1 MASATRSRC
10 CGPDTRRAFPA
21 PVWFGASKR
30 GKPEDQPAKTAGYA
44 TVIPSPLRRSPAWI
58 ALACGAV
65 IVTIA
70 MGIRQGF
77 GLFMRPVELD
87 LGVGRES
94 FGLAMAVQ
102 NLIFG
107 LAQPFIG
114 ALADRYGPGRVA
126 AGGGLL
132 YAVGLALAASVS
144 SALGLTVTLGFLVG
158 FAMTGVTFV
167 VVLGAVVPLMP
178 PGRRGAAA
186 GIVTAGGSVGQF
198 LLVPATQIAVDELG
212 WRGAL
217 LAAAGLAVLMVPL
230 ALGIARRA
238 ASGAVR
244 TTATP
249 EEIPLSIALRQAAA
263 HRGYWLLNAGFFVCG
278 FHIAFVSTHLPAVL
292 TDAGLD
298 AGIGARALALI
309 GLFNIL
315 GSYAFGVAADRL
327 RKKYVLSWIYFAR
340 AAVMGLFLV
349 SPFTPL
355 TATLFACA
363 IGFLWLGTVPL
374 TSGLV
379 GQIFGVRYLSTLFG
393 VVFMSHQVGAFFG
406 AWGAGFIFAHTGSYD
421 VAWSL
426 SIGLA
431 LLAGLLNLPIR
442 DVSLA
447 PRNAQASPA

>member
-1 MASATRSRC
+1 MIPADCPESATL
-10 CGPDTRRAFPA
+10 
-21 PVWFGASKR
+21 
-30 GKPEDQPAKTAGYA
+30 
-44 TVIPSPLRRSPAWI
+44 IPSPPLRRPAPWI

-87 LGVGRES
+87 FGVGREG

-107 LAQPFIG
+107 LAQPFVG
-114 ALADRYGPGRVA
+114 ALADRFGPGRVA

-132 YAVGLALAASVS
+132 YAVGLALAAIIS

-158 FAMTGVTFV
+158 LAMTGVTFV

-198 LLVPATQIAVDELG
+198 LLVPATQIAVDGLG
-212 WRGAL
+212 WRGAV
-217 LAAAGLAVLMVPL
+217 LAAAGLAALMIPL
-230 ALGIARRA
+230 AIGIARKAGSA
-238 ASGAVR
+238 AERTAV
-244 TTATP
+244 TP
-249 EEIPLSIALRQAAA
+249 HDILLSSALRQAAG

-278 FHIAFVSTHLPAVL
+278 FHIAFVSTHLPAFL

-298 AGIGARALALI
+298 PGIGARALALI

-340 AAVMGLFLV
+340 AAVMALFVVFPL
-349 SPFTPL
+349 TPL

-393 VVFMSHQVGAFFG
+393 IVFMSHQVGAFFG

-421 VAWSL
+421 AAWTLSL
-426 SIGLA
+426 GIA

-442 DVSLA
+442 DAPLA
-447 PRNAQASPA
+447 RPDMQTRPA

>member
-1 MASATRSRC
+1 MTIIPARFPGSTTVTS
-10 CGPDTRRAFPA
+10 PPLLRR
-21 PVWFGASKR
+21 
-30 GKPEDQPAKTAGYA
+30 
-44 TVIPSPLRRSPAWI
+44 PSPWI

-70 MGIRQGF
+70 LGLRQGF

-132 YAVGLALAASVS
+132 YALGLALAAFVS
-144 SALGLTVTLGFLVG
+144 SAIGLTVTLGFLLG
-158 FAMTGVTFV
+158 LAMTGVTFV
-167 VVLGAVVPLMP
+167 VVLGAVVPMMP
-178 PGRRGAAA
+178 AGRRGAAA

-198 LLVPATQIAVDELG
+198 LLVPATQIAVDGLG

-217 LAAAGLAVLMVPL
+217 LAGAGLAALMVPL
-230 ALGIARRA
+230 AHGIARKA

-244 TTATP
+244 TAASADA
-249 EEIPLSIALRQAAA
+249 IPLGAALRQAAG

-292 TDAGLD
+292 SDAGLD
-298 AGIGARALALI
+298 PGIGARALALI

-340 AAVMGLFLV
+340 AAVMALFVVL
-349 SPFTPL
+349 PFTPL

-393 VVFMSHQVGAFFG
+393 IVFMSHQVGAFFG
-406 AWGAGFIFAHTGSYD
+406 AWGAGFIFAQTGSYNA
-421 VAWSL
+421 AWTL
-426 SIGLA
+426 SIGMA

-442 DVSLA
+442 DVPLA
-447 PRNAQASPA
+447 QRARPA

>member
-1 MASATRSRC
+1 MIPADCPGSATL
-10 CGPDTRRAFPA
+10 
-21 PVWFGASKR
+21 
-30 GKPEDQPAKTAGYA
+30 
-44 TVIPSPLRRSPAWI
+44 IPSPPLRRPAPWI

-65 IVTIA
+65 IVTMA

-107 LAQPFIG
+107 LAQPFVG

-126 AGGGLL
+126 AIGGFL
-132 YAVGLALAASVS
+132 YAVGLALAAIIS

-158 FAMTGVTFV
+158 LAMTGVTFV

-198 LLVPATQIAVDELG
+198 LLVPATQIVVDGLG

-217 LAAAGLAVLMVPL
+217 LAAAGLATLMLPL
-230 ALGIARRA
+230 ALGIARRG
-238 ASGAVR
+238 ASAVR
-244 TTATP
+244 TSGATD
-249 EEIPLSIALRQAAA
+249 EIPLKVALRQAAG

-298 AGIGARALALI
+298 AGVGARALALI

-327 RKKYVLSWIYFAR
+327 RKKYVLSWIYVAR
-340 AAVMGLFLV
+340 AAVMALFLV
-349 SPFTPL
+349 FPLTPL
-355 TATLFACA
+355 SATVFACA

-393 VVFMSHQVGAFFG
+393 IVFMSHQVGAFFG

-421 VAWSL
+421 AAWTL
-426 SIGLA
+426 SIGIA

-442 DVSLA
+442 DAPLA
-447 PRNAQASPA
+447 RRDLRARPG

>member
-1 MASATRSRC
+1 MIPADCAGSATL
-10 CGPDTRRAFPA
+10 
-21 PVWFGASKR
+21 
-30 GKPEDQPAKTAGYA
+30 
-44 TVIPSPLRRSPAWI
+44 IPSPPLRRPAPWI
-58 ALACGAV
+58 ALSCGAV

-107 LAQPFIG
+107 LAQPFVG

-126 AGGGLL
+126 AIGGLL
-132 YAVGLALAASVS
+132 YAAGLALAAVIS
-144 SALGLTVTLGFLVG
+144 SALGLTVTLGLLVG
-158 FAMTGVTFV
+158 LAMTGVTFV

-198 LLVPATQIAVDELG
+198 LLVPATQIAVDGLG

-217 LAAAGLAVLMVPL
+217 LAAAGLAALMLPL
-230 ALGIARRA
+230 ALGIARRGTSA
-238 ASGAVR
+238 VRASGA
-244 TTATP
+244 P
-249 EEIPLSIALRQAAA
+249 HEIPFGAALRQAAG

-298 AGIGARALALI
+298 AGVGARALALI
-309 GLFNIL
+309 GLFNVL

-340 AAVMGLFLV
+340 AAVMALFIVFPL
-349 SPFTPL
+349 TPL
-355 TATLFACA
+355 SATLFACA

-393 VVFMSHQVGAFFG
+393 IVFMSHQVGAFFG

-421 VAWSL
+421 AAWTL
-426 SIGLA
+426 SIGIA

-442 DVSLA
+442 DA
-447 PRNAQASPA
+447 PLVRPDMRTRPV

>member
-1 MASATRSRC
+1 MIPADCAGSATL
-10 CGPDTRRAFPA
+10 
-21 PVWFGASKR
+21 
-30 GKPEDQPAKTAGYA
+30 
-44 TVIPSPLRRSPAWI
+44 IPSPPLRRPTPWI

-107 LAQPFIG
+107 LAQPFVG

-126 AGGGLL
+126 AIGGLL
-132 YAVGLALAASVS
+132 YAAGLALAAVIS
-144 SALGLTVTLGFLVG
+144 SALGLTVTLGLLVG
-158 FAMTGVTFV
+158 LAMTGVTFV

-198 LLVPATQIAVDELG
+198 LLVPATQIAVDGLG

-217 LAAAGLAVLMVPL
+217 LAAAGLAALMLPL
-230 ALGIARRA
+230 ALGIARRGTSA
-238 ASGAVR
+238 VRASGA
-244 TTATP
+244 P
-249 EEIPLSIALRQAAA
+249 HEIPFGAALRQAAG

-298 AGIGARALALI
+298 AGVGARALALI
-309 GLFNIL
+309 GLFNVL

-340 AAVMGLFLV
+340 AAVMALFVVFPL
-349 SPFTPL
+349 TPL
-355 TATLFACA
+355 SATLFACA

-393 VVFMSHQVGAFFG
+393 IVFMSHQVGAFFG
-406 AWGAGFIFAHTGSYD
+406 AWGAGFIFAQTGSYD
-421 VAWSL
+421 AAWTV
-426 SIGLA
+426 SIGIA

-442 DVSLA
+442 DA
-447 PRNAQASPA
+447 PLVRPDMRTRPV